1 MTLLDWSDE
10 KNEWLRRERGI
21 TFEDAVYHLTH
32 EGLLDIIEHPNQE
45 HYPGQRPFIINVEG
59 YACVVPFVEEDDVIF
74 LKTIMPSRKMTK
86 LYHWRCRNMKLTKE
100 EKDIL
105 DSVERG
111 EWKRIPMFKQEVVR
125 YKATAQA
132 TLRKDKRVNI
142 RMTERDLIHFQKT
155 AVHEGLPY
163 QTLISSILHKY
174 INGRLVEKTG

>member
-1 MTLLDWSDE
+1 
-10 KNEWLRRERGI
+10 
-21 TFEDAVYHLTH
+21 
-32 EGLLDIIEHPNQE
+32 
-45 HYPGQRPFIINVEG
+45 
-59 YACVVPFVEEDDVIF
+59 
-74 LKTIMPSRKMTK
+74 
-86 LYHWRCRNMKLTKE
+86 MKLTKE

-111 EWKRIPMFKQEVVR
+111 EWKRIPNHKQETER
-125 YKATAQA
+125 YKQAARA

-142 RMTERDLIHFQKT
+142 RMTERDLVHFQRT